1 MIQNIE
7 GKITKMKNNNTR
19 EFSYK
24 LCDLDRIVD
33 EKGSVFIALRK
44 IAWGC
49 GKDDNPE
56 DLDIPV
62 KLDLRKYYNTDQGE
76 RMDKG
81 VSFLTEEGP
90 NELTKVLLEE
100 GYGNTAQ
107 CLSVLLKRSD
117 IKDAVNTITNGDTEE
132 EGYYDPRELLKI
144 G

>member
-1 MIQNIE
+1 MR
-7 GKITKMKNNNTR
+7 NNNTR

-49 GKDDNPE
+49 GKDDDPE
-56 DLDIPV
+56 DLDIPI

-117 IKDAVNTITNGDTEE
+117 INDAVNIITNGEVEE

>member
-7 GKITKMKNNNTR
+7 GKITKMRNNNTR

-49 GKDDNPE
+49 GKDDDPE

-117 IKDAVNTITNGDTEE
+117 INDAVNIITNGEVEE

>member
-7 GKITKMKNNNTR
+7 GKITKMRNNNTR

-117 IKDAVNTITNGDTEE
+117 INDAVNIITNGEVEE

>member
-1 MIQNIE
+1 MR
-7 GKITKMKNNNTR
+7 NNNTR

-49 GKDDNPE
+49 GKDDDPE

-117 IKDAVNTITNGDTEE
+117 INDAVNIITNGEVEE

>member
-1 MIQNIE
+1 MIQNLE
-7 GKITKMKNNNTR
+7 GKITKMRNNNTR

-49 GKDDNPE
+49 GKDDDPE
-56 DLDIPV
+56 DLDIPI

-117 IKDAVNTITNGDTEE
+117 INDAVNIITNGEVEE

>member
-90 NELTKVLLEE
+90 NELNVVILKMLLIQLLTEILKKKVIMIQES
-100 GYGNTAQ
+100 Y
-107 CLSVLLKRSD
+107 
-117 IKDAVNTITNGDTEE
+117 
-132 EGYYDPRELLKI
+132 
-144 G
+144 